1 MRRRRILRL
10 AGLAGV
16 AGLAGC
22 SSEEPQTDL
31 ETETD
36 DSGMV
41 GDDET
46 TEASMEGGEIR
57 IGIVEEVPPVWDTRT
72 SPDAG
77 PYNWQVIG
85 SITTWNRQGDI
96 VPHLATDWEFQ
107 DDGNELVFDLREG
120 ITFHDGSEFNAEH
133 VKWHLTDFLANGTGT
148 SYIVEDVDDVVVEDT
163 HRARVLFDSPNPY
176 IVWDLASAW
185 GQIHSREAVEEYG
198 DEYGQD
204 GKVVSTGPFEE
215 VEHDE
220 NRGVLVRNEDWD
232 WPRPWQEELYDVD
245 VEVRPERLVYESY
258 TEEATRTSA
267 FEAGD
272 VDALVGGVPYSKI
285 PDYEDRDDINTGV
298 APVDTVQMFAM
309 LNLHPE
315 ENTSAVLAEE
325 LSLRRA
331 ISYAIN
337 RQEIVDVIFNG
348 AAEPA
353 SNYLVPTIAA
363 HDVPEE
369 YNYSHDPERA
379 REIMREDGWNVE
391 PDGVSTKDGR
401 EASFTLITQNKSVSR
416 RRSVLWQEHLKAIGV
431 DMEVTTLDFATFQ
444 ERVGNN
450 EFAAAMS
457 TFYDWG
463 NADQLWWMTSES
475 AEDLYYFN
483 SNAWAQFPEATE
495 VTDAATKASTLE
507 ERTEAYKEAHKYL
520 LENVVPAVY
529 DVYPQQVDGWAPHLQ
544 NYMPHYQGA
553 PMWPVWSENW

>member
-1 MRRRRILRL
+1 
-10 AGLAGV
+10 
-16 AGLAGC
+16 
-22 SSEEPQTDL
+22 
-31 ETETD
+31 
-36 DSGMV
+36 
-41 GDDET
+41 
-46 TEASMEGGEIR
+46 
-57 IGIVEEVPPVWDTRT
+57 
-72 SPDAG
+72 
-77 PYNWQVIG
+77 VIG

-120 ITFHDGSEFNAEH
+120 VTFHDGSEFNAEH

-232 WPRPWQEELYDVD
+232 WPRPWQEEMYDVD

-285 PDYEDRDDINTGV
+285 PDYENRDDINTGV

-363 HDVPEE
+363 HDIPEE

-431 DMEVTTLDFATFQ
+431 EMEVTTLDFATFQ